1 MELREKPGKI
11 QKLFELSLRF
21 RLIFVVLMVGFAV
34 AFIATGWQQMGSLQ
48 IGRSTRLNSSHQV

>member
-1 MELREKPGKI
+1 MELREKPGKL

-34 AFIATGWQQMGSLQ
+34 AFVATGWQQMGSW
-48 IGRSTRLNSSHQV
+48 HVDC